1 MMKRSLRWR
10 LAWTFMLLTTFAV
23 LIQAV
28 ALFVSTE
35 EREEDLIDEVVNT
48 ALDEQAKSTAGGASD
63 DAHHLSSRMRLFR
76 LAGNQ
81 VPPGMPPHLASV
93 KPGNYEWVT
102 GDIEYHV
109 GIRQRNGERLYLLY
123 DASEHEER
131 LDQMFWNLLIGL
143 VFLSLLSLW
152 VGYWLSERMLYQFG
166 KIIRRLGQDDE
177 GKLNEPG
184 FDREVALLAGALDD
198 YRQRNR
204 ELLAREREFTSNVS
218 HELRTPLTRIRTGAE
233 LFAED
238 AALSE
243 RARDRAQRII
253 KAADDM
259 ESRLRGL
266 LFLARELA
274 PAERQRVDL
283 RQCVESCAAHFR
295 AQCDAAGVRLDID
308 ISAGTL
314 VDADRS
320 LLQLL
325 LENLIG
331 NATRHTA
338 EGSIEISYRDGV
350 LAVADTGSGIPP
362 EHLANVFQRYYRA
375 SNLPGGLGLG
385 LSIVKRVCDAHGWKC
400 TVESGEGRKGTKVS
414 VALNEG

>member
-1 MMKRSLRWR
+1 MKRSLRWR

-28 ALFVSTE
+28 ALFISTE

-48 ALDEQAKSTAGGASD
+48 ALDEQARNTAGGASD

-81 VPPGMPPHLASV
+81 VPPGMPSRLAAV

-109 GIRQRNGERLYLLY
+109 GIRQRDGERLYLLY

-166 KIIRRLGQDDE
+166 KIIRRLEQDDE
-177 GKLNEPG
+177 GKLNEAG

-233 LFAED
+233 LFTED
-238 AALSE
+238 ATLSE
-243 RARDRAQRII
+243 RARERAERII

-274 PAERQRVDL
+274 PAERQQVDL
-283 RQCVESCAAHFR
+283 RQCAESCAAHFR

-308 ISAGTL
+308 IPPGTL

-331 NATRHTA
+331 NAARHTA
-338 EGSIEISYRDGV
+338 EGSIEIGYRDGV

-414 VALNEG
+414 VALNGG